1 MSLVRWIPRRN
12 GVQSVALDTQ
22 LDRLFEDFFGAA
34 PVRSEWNALT
44 PAVDVEETT
53 DAYVFRADLPG
64 IAAKDV
70 KVTVHNDTLTLRGE
84 RKREEKKSEGA
95 LHRVERAFGAFERS
109 FTLGLPV
116 RADQVKAS
124 YKDGVLEVHVPKA
137 DEAKARDIEVQIN

>member
-1 MSLVRWIPRRN
+1 MSLVRWFPRRN
-12 GVQSVALDTQ
+12 GLQPVALDTQ
-22 LDRLFEDFFGAA
+22 LDRLFEDFFIPA
-34 PVRSEWNALT
+34 PLHSEWNALT
-44 PAVDVEETT
+44 PAVDVEETP

-64 IAAKDV
+64 LTAKDV

-84 RKREEKKSEGA
+84 RKREEKKSEGS
-95 LHRVERAFGAFERS
+95 LHRVERAYGVFERS

-137 DEAKARDIEVQIN
+137 EEARARDIEAQIN

>member
-1 MSLVRWIPRRN
+1 MSLVRWLPRRN
-12 GVQSVALDTQ
+12 GLQPAALDTE
-22 LDRLFEDFFGAA
+22 LGRLFEDFFSPA
-34 PVRSEWNALT
+34 PLRPEWSALT
-44 PAVDVEETT
+44 PAVDVEETP

-64 IAAKDV
+64 MSSKDV

-84 RKREEKKSEGA
+84 RKREEKTSEGS
-95 LHRVERAFGAFERS
+95 LHRAERAYGSFERS

-137 DEAKARDIEVQIN
+137 DEAKPRDIEVQIN